1 MEHGTKRSRSES
13 FFYIIKNLFI
23 ILLFLQFAPMI
34 LLGLKSSIEEALFPK
49 VHVGYLSL
57 NGPIS
62 ESNYYIKKIDEFSRN
77 SEIKAL
83 LLRINSPG
91 GYSGSCQAIFNELK
105 KFKTKKP
112 IVALIEDM
120 GASGGYYVAMTANT
134 VIASP
139 MSLVGSIGVF
149 MELPNVKD
157 LLSSWKIQY
166 RYIQSGTYKTAGSMT
181 KDVTSDEIAYLQ
193 TISDDQYKQF
203 ISDVAECRKL
213 VVEDHKKWADG
224 KAFTGNQALKLK
236 LIDKLGS
243 YSDAIAEIKKLLKT
257 DEELKLIQPKRPSNF
272 ARLFG
277 GDEDY
282 GQDSISMSDHVAGF
296 LSDVCD
302 KFSAKQTQKAPQLA

>member
-1 MEHGTKRSRSES
+1 MEHGTKRSKSES
-13 FFYIIKNLFI
+13 FFSIIKNLFI

-34 LLGLKSSIEEALFPK
+34 LSSLKTSVAEALFPK
-49 VHVGYLSL
+49 VHVGYLSV
-57 NGPIS
+57 NGFIA
-62 ESNYYIKKIDEFSRN
+62 ESNYYVKKIDEFSKD
-77 SEIKAL
+77 SDIKAL
-83 LLRINSPG
+83 FLRINSPG

-112 IVALIEDM
+112 IVALIENM
-120 GASGGYYVAMTANT
+120 GASGGYYIAMSANT

-139 MSLVGSIGVF
+139 ISLVGSIGVF

-157 LLSSWKIQY
+157 LLNSWKIQY
-166 RYIQSGTYKTAGSMT
+166 RYVQSGTYKTTGSMT

-213 VVEDHKKWADG
+213 SVVDHKKWADG
-224 KAFTGNQALKLK
+224 KAFTGNQAFALKLV
-236 LIDKLGS
+236 DKLGS
-243 YSDAIAEIKKLLKT
+243 YSDAIAEIKKILKT
-257 DEELKLIQPKRPSNF
+257 DEEIKLIKPVRPSKF

-282 GQDSISMSDHVAGF
+282 GQETVSMSDHVAGF

-302 KFSAKQTQKAPQLA
+302 KFSAKQTQKPPQLA